1 MIQFIKHLLIALGF
15 VGSANAQDDG
25 LKEIVINEIL
35 FNPVKDGYDY
45 VEGYN
50 RSGDT
55 LDISGYSIANRNAE
69 GEITNRKP
77 LSRVSILIPPGKYF
91 VITAS
96 EKWVRQQYKL
106 NDSIVI
112 CQASMPSFADDEG
125 TVAILKE
132 DSITD
137 ELKYS
142 EKWHFEMIAEPEG
155 VSLERIHYDKPTQD
169 KNNWI
174 SASSS
179 SGFGTPG
186 FQNSH
191 FRTNNHVEG
200 EVIIQPKVFT
210 PNNDGS
216 NDFVTITINKNESG
230 WIANAVVYDIAGRR
244 VKYLL
249 KNETLAMK
257 NTFNWYG
264 LDDRSYPLP
273 SGIYI
278 LFTELFSLQ
287 GETKRFKNTIIIS
300 NGEY

>member
-1 MIQFIKHLLIALGF
+1 M
-15 VGSANAQDDG
+15 ANAQDDG

-35 FNPVKDGYDY
+35 FNPAKDGYDY
-45 VEGYN
+45 VEVYN
-50 RSGDT
+50 RSGGT
-55 LDISGYSIANRNAE
+55 LRLADYSIANRNPE
-69 GEITNRKP
+69 GEITNRKS
-77 LSRVSILIPPGKYF
+77 LARTSIFVPPGKYC

-96 EKWVRQQYKL
+96 EKWVRQNYKL
-106 NDSIVI
+106 NDSIII
-112 CQASMPSFADDEG
+112 CQTSMPSFPDDEG
-125 TVAILKE
+125 IIVILKE

-142 EKWHFEMIAEPEG
+142 EKWHFEMIAQPEG
-155 VSLERIHYDKPTQD
+155 VALERIHYDKSTQD

-191 FRTNNHVEG
+191 FRTNNQVEG

-210 PNNDGS
+210 PDNDGS
-216 NDFVTITINKNESG
+216 NDFATITINKNESG
-230 WIANAVVYDIAGRR
+230 WIANSIIYDIAGRR

-249 KNETLAMK
+249 KNEILGMK
-257 NTFNWYG
+257 NAFNWYG
-264 LDDRSYPLP
+264 LDDRSHPLP

-278 LFTELFSLQ
+278 LFTELFNLK

-300 NGEY
+300 NGGY